1 MHEEIII
8 AGFGGQGVMSM
19 GRLLA
24 YIGMLEGKS
33 VSWFPSYGPEMR
45 GGTANCTVIISSDP
59 IGSPVTSTPTTAIVM
74 NRPSLDKFEPMVK
87 RDGYLFINS
96 SLIDRKAE
104 REDIKVYEVPA
115 NDIAE
120 EIGNPKVANMVMVGA
135 FIGVTGIFPKDKAI
149 EAMRASLK
157 KAGEEILLL
166 NEKAIERGYN
176 LFK

>member
-8 AGFGGQGVMSM
+8 AGFGGQGVMVM

-24 YIGMLEGKS
+24 YIGMLENKN

-87 RDGYLFINS
+87 KGGYLFINS
-96 SLIDRKAE
+96 SLINKKAE
-104 REDIKVYEVPA
+104 RKDINIYEVPA
-115 NDIAE
+115 NEIAE
-120 EIGNPKVANMVMVGA
+120 EIGNPKVANMVMIGA
-135 FIGVTGIFPKDKAI
+135 YIGVTGIFSKEKTI
-149 EAMRASLK
+149 EAMKSNLR
-157 KAGEEILLL
+157 KAGEEILRL
-166 NEKAIERGYN
+166 NEEAIERGYN

>member
-8 AGFGGQGVMSM
+8 AGFGGQGIMSM

-24 YIGMLEGKS
+24 YIGMLEGKH

-45 GGTANCTVIISSDP
+45 GGTANCTVIISSDL

-74 NRPSLDKFEPMVK
+74 NRPSLDKFEPTVK
-87 RDGYLFINS
+87 EGGYLFINS
-96 SLIDRKAE
+96 SLIDKKAE
-104 REDIKVYEVPA
+104 RTDLKVYEVPA

-135 FIGVTGIFPKDKAI
+135 YIGVTGIFPKDRAI
-149 EAMRASLK
+149 EAMRSSLK
-157 KAGEEILLL
+157 KAGEDILLL
-166 NEKAIERGYN
+166 NEKAIERGYD